1 MSAFTDFINNPLYVS
16 IFVILITSLVG
27 FYVNSRVRD
36 RCLRD
41 FDGYAVTIE
50 HGAGT
55 VVWGR
60 LRTYSAG
67 LELVYAA
74 VHRDREGHDENSYI
88 LYGSEMGGL
97 QAVYRFHDD
106 QSPRNQRRREADIR
120 RTYKPT
126 IFRRTRRALRNIF
139 STFRDAIV
147 QTTNALLGR
156 RMQQTP
162 QSTMTGQYQQL
173 TSSGAQL
180 LSGTFGN
187 AYEPILERYI
197 GQYVVLEIA
206 RGDTVE
212 EEYGILKEYSAKYV
226 ELLNVKVEV
235 PLKVY
240 QARQADDGQAEIG
253 ISPCDSLVRV
263 TNPLPQALLVEAIVR
278 DGSERSVEV
287 PVPAGGSAEIQLADD
302 EVGQAIELRIG
313 VRRIADLVVPR
324 TIALIRHAGRRE
336 TLSLEELLGLDDL
349 PGLPWVRRLFGEREK
364 QVANLPHPV
373 GGSPGPTAPRTASR
387 RRST

>member
-1 MSAFTDFINNPLYVS
+1 MAPFVGFFTNPLALS
-16 IFVILITSLVG
+16 IFVILVTSLIG

-41 FDGYAVTIE
+41 FDGYAVTVE
-50 HGAGT
+50 QGPGT

-67 LELVYAA
+67 LEVLYSAA
-74 VHRDREGHDENSYI
+74 HHDDQGHDENSYI
-88 LYGSEMGGL
+88 LYDSELGDL

-106 QSPRNQRRREADIR
+106 QSPRNQRRRERDIR
-120 RTYKPT
+120 RTYKPS
-126 IFRRTRRALRNIF
+126 IYRRMRRALRNIF

-147 QTTNALLGR
+147 QTMNTLLGR
-156 RMQQTP
+156 RMQQTQ
-162 QSTMTGQYQQL
+162 QSAMTGQYQQL
-173 TSSGAQL
+173 TTSGAQL

-197 GQYVVLEIA
+197 GQYVVLEIK

-235 PLKVY
+235 PLHVY
-240 QARQADDGQAEIG
+240 QARQTDDGQAEIG
-253 ISPCDSLVRV
+253 ISPCDSSVRV
-263 TNPLPQALLVEAIVR
+263 NNPLGLALMVDAVVR
-278 DGSERSVEV
+278 DGSERPIEV
-287 PVPAGGSAEIQLADD
+287 PVPASGSAEIQLAED
-302 EVGQAIELRIG
+302 EMGQEIELRIG
-313 VRRIADLVVPR
+313 VRRVADLVVPR
-324 TIALIRHAGRRE
+324 KIGLIRHAGRRE

-349 PGLPWVRRLFGEREK
+349 PQLPWVRRLFGEHDE
-364 QVANLPHPV
+364 QIANLPHTV
-373 GGSPGPTAPRTASR
+373 GSGPAPS
-387 RRST
+387 

>member
-1 MSAFTDFINNPLYVS
+1 MSSFMDFLNNPLYVS
-16 IFVILITSLVG
+16 IFVILVTSLVG

-50 HGAGT
+50 HDPGT

-67 LELVYAA
+67 LEVVYAA
-74 VHRDREGHDENSYI
+74 AHHDTQGHEENSYI
-88 LYGSEMGGL
+88 LYGSELNGL

-106 QSPRNQRRREADIR
+106 QLPRNQRRRERDIR
-120 RTYKPT
+120 RTYKPS
-126 IFRRTRRALRNIF
+126 IYRRMRRALRNVF

-147 QTTNALLGR
+147 QTTNTLLGR
-156 RMQQTP
+156 RMQQI
-162 QSTMTGQYQQL
+162 QQGAMTGQYQQL
-173 TSSGAQL
+173 TTSGAQL
-180 LSGTFGN
+180 LSGTLGN

-197 GQYVVLEIA
+197 GQYVVLEIT

-235 PLKVY
+235 PLHVY
-240 QARQADDGQAEIG
+240 QARQAEDEQAEIG
-253 ISPCDSLVRV
+253 ISPRDSMVRV
-263 TNPLPQALLVEAIVR
+263 DNPLELALVVDAVVH
-278 DGSERSVEV
+278 DGSERPVEV
-287 PVPAGGSAEIQLADD
+287 LVPAGGSAEVQLAED
-302 EVGQAIELRIG
+302 EVGQEIELRIG
-313 VRRIADLVVPR
+313 VRRVADLVVPR
-324 TIALIRHAGRRE
+324 TTGLIRHAGRRE

-349 PGLPWVRRLFGEREK
+349 PQLPWVRNLFGDHDK
-364 QVANLPHPV
+364 QVANLPHTV
-373 GGSPGPTAPRTASR
+373 GSRPRS
-387 RRST
+387 S

>member
-1 MSAFTDFINNPLYVS
+1 MDAFTSFLNNPLYVS
-16 IFVILITSLVG
+16 IFVILVTSLVG

-41 FDGYAVTIE
+41 FGGYVVTIE
-50 HGAGT
+50 HGADT

-67 LELVYAA
+67 LEVVYEAA
-74 VHRDREGHDENSYI
+74 HHDREGHDENSYI
-88 LYGSEMGGL
+88 LYDNELANL
-97 QAVYRFHDD
+97 QAIYRFHDD
-106 QSPRNQRRREADIR
+106 QSPRGQRRRERDIR
-120 RTYKPT
+120 RTYRPS
-126 IFRRTRRALRNIF
+126 IYRRARRALRNLF
-139 STFRDAIV
+139 STFRDAVV

-156 RMQQTP
+156 RMQQSP
-162 QSTMTGQYQQL
+162 QGAMLNQYQQL

-180 LSGTFGN
+180 LSGAIGN

-206 RGDTVE
+206 RGDAVE

-240 QARQADDGQAEIG
+240 QARQRGGDDAAIG
-253 ISPCDSLVRV
+253 ISPRDGQVRV
-263 TNPLPQALLVEAIVR
+263 TNPLPQTLLVEAVVR

-287 PVPAGGSAEIQLADD
+287 PVPSGGSVEIELTAE
-302 EVGQAIELRIG
+302 EVGHAIELRIG
-313 VRRIADLVVPR
+313 VRRVADLIVPR
-324 TIALIRHAGRRE
+324 TRGLIRHAGRRE
-336 TLSLEELLGLDDL
+336 TLSVEELLGLDDL
-349 PGLPWVRRLFGEREK
+349 PQLPWVRRLFGDQEK
-364 QVANLPHPV
+364 HLANLPHTV
-373 GGSPGPTAPRTASR
+373 GDRPRS
-387 RRST
+387 S